1 MRHSAMAFI
10 IPIAAGEEPQVDTIH
25 DDPFDP
31 DAFDAHDCSIY
42 ADESGDTGS
51 VAEMIEQSFVCDC
64 GNDIYSYNKCTRC
77 GSDAPWASK
86 LGCGLA

>member
-1 MRHSAMAFI
+1 MRHSAAIAMQ
-10 IPIAAGEEPQVDTIH
+10 IPLAAGEEPEVAIVT
-25 DDPFDP
+25 DD
-31 DAFDAHDCSIY
+31 DAFDSADCSIY
-42 ADESGDTGS
+42 SDESGDTGS

-77 GSDAPWASK
+77 GSDAPWAAK